1 MNDENQNASPF
12 TGRLAG
18 LIGTALSLLLI
29 AEETYR
35 LARQI
40 YPGCPEA
47 NAGLAELLASNH
59 RSDLPQQLA
68 ERIGNEQ

>member
-35 LARQI
+35 LATK
-40 YPGCPEA
+40 GV
-47 NAGLAELLASNH
+47 
-59 RSDLPQQLA
+59 
-68 ERIGNEQ
+68 